1 MEQCL
6 PLRGQES
13 ERDGITLQQ
22 LIEKLHIIFAND
34 RIDADEVHGIM
45 ESYKSSRADWEKYAS
60 FDPYRYSFPFLIL
73 ALKGVLLFLGHIYK
87 HTILYGAVKVRFK
100 LYSTVRNRNIYL

>member
-1 MEQCL
+1 MEQCF
-6 PLRGQES
+6 PIRGQEA

-22 LIEKLHIIFAND
+22 LIEKLHIIFASE

-60 FDPYRYSFPFLIL
+60 FDPYRCSLLYFIFSFKRDLIVSL
-73 ALKGVLLFLGHIYK
+73 PY
-87 HTILYGAVKVRFK
+87 LYT
-100 LYSTVRNRNIYL
+100 YDT